1 MTYRTANYAAF
12 YVKEPFSTTNLSAYA
27 TPDFLYYN
35 QLRAWKSADSSF
47 PFIDAHEKTYSV
59 RDSSQWETLKQ
70 RLHDRL
76 NASKNII
83 LFLSK
88 NTENSLA
95 LSEEINYGI
104 NTKKLPVIVIYPDF
118 KEKSDISCSTGIKKQ
133 IKELWDNLPTF
144 RDNMNKVATLHVPY
158 QKSLIEAAL
167 KDQDFMVQTMAE
179 ADIYYYS
186 CDK

>member
-76 NASKNII
+76 NVSKNII
-83 LFLSK
+83 LFIMIIPQLLFQPQS
-88 NTENSLA
+88 EGIS
-95 LSEEINYGI
+95 LSEHTIKIFHYS
-104 NTKKLPVIVIYPDF
+104 VI
-118 KEKSDISCSTGIKKQ
+118 
-133 IKELWDNLPTF
+133 
-144 RDNMNKVATLHVPY
+144 
-158 QKSLIEAAL
+158 LIFY
-167 KDQDFMVQTMAE
+167 KIM
-179 ADIYYYS
+179 I
-186 CDK
+186 